1 MCTPSKN
8 EKIED
13 INVSDTDDEE
23 GEIRFEM
30 YSPEDD
36 NEHIR
41 VRQPLGIRQAVTN
54 NHDFAD
60 KGLFEGMKDFLSD
73 KKKNFTENVSGF
85 LGKLE

>member
-13 INVSDTDDEE
+13 INVSDTDEEE

-41 VRQPLGIRQAVTN
+41 VRQPLEVR
-54 NHDFAD
+54 
-60 KGLFEGMKDFLSD
+60 
-73 KKKNFTENVSGF
+73 
-85 LGKLE
+85 